1 MRRAK
6 NIKFVIASWSSLL
19 SLRVFRSMRNV
30 SRSCQKNTYVFKNHF
45 VLDTLRTQTD
55 NNFNLRNSVT
65 KTIFTLTYLLIITS
79 SFAQTSNK
87 KRVLVIPPS
96 RFEFVSEF
104 DLEVIAEKN
113 NVTVAKVFV
122 TYEKALL
129 NTFTKYNDENFE
141 FVPVE
146 AAALR
151 PYKKMVKYKYGK
163 FNGKHYNGVDLKLFS
178 EADFTKLLEQHNAD
192 FVIFITWYDIQKES
206 FTRKGNS
213 FKRQKYAGHYL
224 DYDIYNLFKQHVAGG
239 GKVKA
244 EGAEVPNDLEVSFK
258 LLRVKELELAYT
270 NFITKVVEQLNK
282 PIEQ

>member
-1 MRRAK
+1 MRRSK
-6 NIKFVIASWSSLL
+6 NRKFVIARHEAISFRRLL
-19 SLRVFRSMRNV
+19 HSFFVRNDVNKRALLVFL
-30 SRSCQKNTYVFKNHF
+30 
-45 VLDTLRTQTD
+45 VLGSTL
-55 NNFNLRNSVT
+55 
-65 KTIFTLTYLLIITS
+65 S

-113 NVTVAKVFV
+113 NVPVAKVFV

-129 NTFTKYNDENFE
+129 NTFSKYNDENFE

-178 EADFTKLLEQHNAD
+178 KADFTK
-192 FVIFITWYDIQKES
+192 
-206 FTRKGNS
+206 
-213 FKRQKYAGHYL
+213 
-224 DYDIYNLFKQHVAGG
+224 
-239 GKVKA
+239 
-244 EGAEVPNDLEVSFK
+244 
-258 LLRVKELELAYT
+258 
-270 NFITKVVEQLNK
+270 
-282 PIEQ
+282 